1 MTLTKIKTGGIQD
14 DAVTSGKIPANA
26 VGSSELADNA
36 VDTAAIADQA
46 VTLAKLEHGTSSN
59 SGKFLRANNGA
70 DPTFETVN
78 TDLVS
83 DTTPQLGGDLDTND
97 FNIKYDN
104 QHGPILGN
112 NGDGL
117 LYHTGSSL
125 HLLNSGGSLNL
136 NCDTIHLRS
145 ENNTETYL
153 KGVKDGAVELRY
165 NNSKKF
171 ETNNDGVIITGDL
184 NLGSGTLFTNDNG
197 KLRLGGSQDLEI
209 YHDSNDSII
218 SDLGAGSLLIRTNGT
233 AVEINKTAS
242 EYMARFICDGAVQLY
257 HNNSKKLETTSTGS
271 TIHGVIRADT
281 SMTGTPHL
289 FSFGRGGQAT
299 SALSLYGAES
309 AIEIVSNDDGTHG
322 GSLLIRTVADGAGF
336 VYNPTD
342 NALELKLFSTI
353 ADNFGLHGA
362 GSNVTMDTQL
372 RVVKDGAVELYY
384 NGTKQLETK
393 SPGINVIGHV
403 HATLTGSQI
412 SSGDPTAGDY
422 LMLYHDGSNGYIQ
435 NGSGGITIRDVSGG
449 NIEIQA
455 TDGETSILCN
465 HNGAVELYYDNSKKF
480 QTNGAGVDIFENLYL
495 GDNVNLK
502 LGTGADLQ
510 IYHTGTASKINNATG
525 SLLIQSDA
533 MSFHGNGGSET
544 MAVFAKNGAVE
555 LYYDNSKKFET
566 FSGGVRVHGEL
577 LMQNN
582 SLYLNDNAKLRLGTG
597 QDFNIFHDGTDN
609 IFQSSGLHNFIF
621 KPKDT
626 DVGLKIIGDGGVE
639 LYYDNGKK
647 LETTLTGVSITGN
660 TLAVKPVKTIVN
672 TNQDHSSNLRFQI
685 SLPNTSRMFKI
696 TGTFSFSGNG
706 SGHIYAD
713 FGDWSDSHTANLE
726 GVSYQIREG
735 GNSTLEDVGNSR
747 YHRVTA
753 SGFDFFNL
761 EVLYEITLTTVAF
774 ANGNDTGTQN
784 GGARPG
790 AFGFIKYT
798 HPSIGC
804 ALTTFTFQD
813 IAASGTDRL
822 QSFAWDID
830 GASGSVGNG
839 EHTYVVEEYPLT

>member
-1 MTLTKIKTGGIQD
+1 MTLTKIDDRGLKTPID
-14 DAVTSGKIPANA
+14 LLDNEKI
-26 VGSSELADNA
+26 
-36 VDTAAIADQA
+36 
-46 VTLAKLEHGTSSN
+46 
-59 SGKFLRANNGA
+59 
-70 DPTFETVN
+70 
-78 TDLVS
+78 
-83 DTTPQLGGDLDTND
+83 
-97 FNIKYDN
+97 
-104 QHGPILGN
+104 
-112 NGDGL
+112 
-117 LYHTGSSL
+117 
-125 HLLNSGGSLNL
+125 
-136 NCDTIHLRS
+136 
-145 ENNTETYL
+145 
-153 KGVKDGAVELRY
+153 
-165 NNSKKF
+165 
-171 ETNNDGVIITGDL
+171 
-184 NLGSGTLFTNDNG
+184 
-197 KLRLGGSQDLEI
+197 RLGTGNDLEI

-362 GSNVTMDTQL
+362 GSNVTMDTQF